1 MSEVKKPKW
10 DKPNS
15 NPTAGSYGSGTTIP
29 PDNYIDVGMTAYAKH
44 NSDQVIIKITKV
56 ERKHDVEGT
65 IINII
70 SEPKGKPKT
79 DLSVG
84 DRVFIN
90 RLDIEVLLR

>member
-1 MSEVKKPKW
+1 MSKIKKPKW
-10 DKPNS
+10 DKPSS
-15 NPTAGSYGSGTTIP
+15 NPSAGGYGSGTTIP
-29 PDNYIDVGMTAYAKH
+29 PNSYIDLGMTAYAKQ

-56 ERKHDVEGT
+56 ENKCDAEGT

-70 SEPKGKPKT
+70 PETKGKTKT

-84 DRVFIN
+84 ERVFIN